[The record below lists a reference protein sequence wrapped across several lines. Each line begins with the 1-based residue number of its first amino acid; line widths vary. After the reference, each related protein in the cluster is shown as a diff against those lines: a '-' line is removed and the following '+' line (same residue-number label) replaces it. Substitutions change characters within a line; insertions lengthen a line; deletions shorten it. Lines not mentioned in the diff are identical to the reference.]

1 MNLRFIERDG
11 KRILQFKSSRFTDWQ
26 DVPFVVD
33 QTAPTE
39 PTDQDIEELESGTY
53 RMGLMT
59 VNFSKGQM
67 GTETDYTKC
76 WKGSPDCH
84 CRES

>member
-11 KRILQFKSSRFTDWQ
+11 KRILQFKSSRFTDWA

-53 RMGLMT
+53 RMGLRT
-59 VNFSKGQM
+59 VQFSKCAQGKE
-67 GTETDYTKC
+67 G
-76 WKGSPDCH
+76 CH
-84 CRES
+84 CRLS